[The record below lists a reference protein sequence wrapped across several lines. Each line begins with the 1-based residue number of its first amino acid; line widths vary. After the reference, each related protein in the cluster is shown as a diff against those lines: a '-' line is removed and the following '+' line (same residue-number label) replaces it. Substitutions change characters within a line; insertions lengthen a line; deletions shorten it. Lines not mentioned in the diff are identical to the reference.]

1 MGFSPWV
8 LPELSS
14 PLEAL
19 VDVVSPAEL
28 CSGFPLSPGSK
39 QLMALPLATLPDGC
53 LAVLDPAQLRQ
64 PLQPLICCCRAES

>member
-39 QLMALPLATLPDGC
+39 QLMALPLATPWWLLGCSRPSSAQAALAAPHLLLPG
-53 LAVLDPAQLRQ
+53 
-64 PLQPLICCCRAES
+64 